1 MATQQTVQV
10 IGNSNS
16 TIAEVTTTIDA
27 MLETPK
33 ACSLQASGS
42 VGFAY
47 SGGIPTGG
55 SDQIILSFRWE
66 DSFSNGFIKKVRIGL
81 GHNNAAG
88 AAGLLTFK
96 LFRVNNFVQQ
106 YSQTPVNGQP
116 ALSMMVPTLHTGQT
130 VPYSASGG
138 NFNATDNVV
147 LPTSGPLVVL
157 PITAVGATG
166 LAQAGS
172 VAAAAPVIDRVPLAA
187 ITMSRQA
194 VAGAG
199 HLFNVGGYAGNLPV
213 ESLWEVSDGDYPIYL
228 KKGEGIV
235 VVTNNATG
243 AGPTAGITLCFDAVP
258 IVNEEY

>member
-47 SGGIPTGG
+47 SGGIPTGAG
-55 SDQIILSFRWE
+55 DQIVLSFRWE
-66 DSFSNGFIKKVRIGL
+66 DNFSNGFIKKVRVGL

-88 AAGLLTFK
+88 ANGVLTFK

-106 YSQTPVNGQP
+106 YSLSAVSGQP
-116 ALSMMVPTLHTGQT
+116 ALSMMTPTLHTGQT
-130 VPYSASGG
+130 LPYSSSGG
-138 NFNATDNVV
+138 NYNQTDNVV
-147 LPTSGPLVVL
+147 ISTSGPLVVL
-157 PITAVGATG
+157 PLSGVGATG

-172 VAAAAPVIDRVPLAA
+172 AAAPAIDPIPLAA
-187 ITMSRQA
+187 ITMSRRA
-194 VAGAG
+194 VAGGGA
-199 HLFNVGGYAGNLPV
+199 LLNVGGHAGNLAV
-213 ESLWEVSDGDYPIYL
+213 QSLWEVSEGDYPIYL
-228 KKGEGIV
+228 RKGEGIV

-243 AGPTAGITLCFDAVP
+243 GGPTAGITLCFDAVP
-258 IVNEEY
+258 ISNEEY